1 MGEKPNVAWDR
12 QDLER
17 LYARLQNQYALNEQA
32 EALSRKLSVI
42 AETAEVLT
50 DGDPRLDFRLGEVP
64 KQPTAAAT
72 ASNAREALYH
82 WRGFVVFLSPTPV
95 S

>member
-1 MGEKPNVAWDR
+1 VGEKPNVAWDR

-32 EALSRKLSVI
+32 EALSRKLSVV

-50 DGDPRLDFRLGEVP
+50 DGLDPRLDFRLGEVP
-64 KQPTAAAT
+64 KQPTAAQPQC
-72 ASNAREALYH
+72 REYAFCIPRQRLT
-82 WRGFVVFLSPTPV
+82 RLEA
-95 S
+95 

>member
-1 MGEKPNVAWDR
+1 MGSPGFGAFVRW
-12 QDLER
+12 
-17 LYARLQNQYALNEQA
+17 LQNQYALNEQA